1 MIELKKQNLCYLNQ
15 YHIIKTVN
23 ENRPMVICLVYKAE
37 GLNNNFK
44 GKISMLH
51 RLIHKPITHSSIGTH

>member
-37 GLNNNFK
+37 GLNNQF
-44 GKISMLH
+44 
-51 RLIHKPITHSSIGTH
+51 